1 MSLIQEL
8 IHLNLNNLN
17 IKYLNSCEVSYSF
30 VLSTASGKLVAIG
43 WHIADLFNE
52 KEYSFIEKKSHLLV
66 NYTSYG
72 LMTLHE
78 WNTWPGEL
86 FIINNRSIWHCNF
99 NMAQPIGVIHNS
111 LDLFVKNM
119 KFDFPE
125 LRSANEISDE
135 QIRMLSKEKELLQ
148 SSILSKSAKIEELQA
163 QVNQLNIENS
173 QLKKMLNSL
182 GKSISPDSESL

>member
-1 MSLIQEL
+1 
-8 IHLNLNNLN
+8 
-17 IKYLNSCEVSYSF
+17 
-30 VLSTASGKLVAIG
+30 
-43 WHIADLFNE
+43 
-52 KEYSFIEKKSHLLV
+52 
-66 NYTSYG
+66 
-72 LMTLHE
+72 MTLNE
-78 WNTWPGEL
+78 WYTWPGEL

-99 NMAQPIGVIHNS
+99 NMAQPVGFIHNS

-148 SSILSKSAKIEELQA
+148 SSILSQSAKIEELQA

-182 GKSISPDSESL
+182 EKSISPDSESL